1 MVCHKVDV
9 LNFPTSLSVIY
20 IYIYIYRV
28 PPNVKF
34 LVDDVE
40 KDWIDPRPYDYIHC
54 RYMAAS
60 IRDWPKLLRQCY
72 E

>member
-1 MVCHKVDV
+1 MDSMFIAQ
-9 LNFPTSLSVIY
+9 L
-20 IYIYIYRV
+20 YRV

-40 KDWIDPRPYDYIHC
+40 KDWVEPQPYDYIHC

-60 IRDWPKLLRQCY
+60 IRDWPKLVQRCY